1 MFAEKLFKS
10 MFIWNGTFM
19 RNVKSHKLQ
28 KKWHLLR
35 STSHNYTF
43 LQAQRTMGTHA
54 TAPCDPASS
63 PCMSRLFN
71 LRKVLSLAGVA
82 IVCSLRLDGDP
93 TLLLVDIDWP
103 EIVPRHGGSSS
114 SSSRNGCRGCV
125 PMLVSCLPQGLKMT
139 YQWKLNS
146 IQQSFQ
152 VKLNCSVLTLWTNQ

>member
-1 MFAEKLFKS
+1 MVHSCEMSNPQTSKENS
-10 MFIWNGTFM
+10 Q
-19 RNVKSHKLQ
+19 V
-28 KKWHLLR
+28 KWHLLL

-43 LQAQRTMGTHA
+43 LQAQRTMRTHA

-103 EIVPRHGGSSS
+103 EIVVPRHGSSSS
-114 SSSRNGCRGCV
+114 SSSRNVFWVCI
-125 PMLVSCLPQGLKMT
+125 PMLVICLPQGLEINLT
-139 YQWKLNS
+139 NGNWIQLNK
-146 IQQSFQ
+146 SFE
-152 VKLNCSVLTLWTNQ
+152 VKPSFSVQLSEQTNRVFRSA

>member
-1 MFAEKLFKS
+1 MSKPTNFKQNS
-10 MFIWNGTFM
+10 Q
-19 RNVKSHKLQ
+19 V
-28 KKWHLLR
+28 KWHLVR

-43 LQAQRTMGTHA
+43 LQAQRTVRTHA

-103 EIVPRHGGSSS
+103 ERVVPRPGSSSS
-114 SSSRNGCRGCV
+114 SSSRNVCWVCI
-125 PMLVSCLPQGLKMT
+125 PMLIICLPQGLEINLT
-139 YQWKLNS
+139 SGNWIQLNK
-146 IQQSFQ
+146 SFE
-152 VKLNCSVLTLWTNQ
+152 VKPNFSMVTLWTNQ